1 MVAFTEAVSLNASN
15 FGGGTA
21 FVLPTIHIPGMS
33 RGQGQGQGQGQGAGP
48 ASSTDPL
55 ADTDTDASL
64 GGRMLKT
71 LALRVASH
79 MVLMDEQIPVLL
91 AQGGA
96 LDEPAKLAL
105 NRRWSEYLEK
115 LSTVT
120 APADPADNA
129 YLLYD
134 LGVANEAL
142 GYAAGDP
149 KATLKYLQE
158 SSIDYSKAAEA
169 KPSEKY
175 FIAPQKRI
183 ETAITRYTKLANSE
197 GAAPP
202 KNEEPGH
209 PAKAGEKLTNA
220 DVVKM
225 VKGAPRQEPDRE
237 QDCDRAG
244 GGFQFIG

>member
-1 MVAFTEAVSLNASN
+1 MVRVRAKAKVRA
-15 FGGGTA
+15 
-21 FVLPTIHIPGMS
+21 
-33 RGQGQGQGQGQGAGP
+33 P

-120 APADPADNA
+120 APANPADNA

-225 VKGAPRQEPDRE
+225 VKAHLDKSLIANKIATAPVADFNLSVDGMVALSQSGVPSDLIGVMTNRMQHQEAASPH
-237 QDCDRAG
+237 
-244 GGFQFIG
+244 